1 MSRVLGPVPPPPDS
15 PEFAALVE
23 WETGEDEVHVARTAD
38 GWNLHLYRY
47 LPRAGEDGE
56 RAPARPPV
64 VLGHGLCG
72 TRYIFDVHPD
82 YSLARYL
89 AAEGFDVWLLDLR
102 GRDESWPDGGPDLAL
117 QWTFDD
123 FVEHDIPTAT
133 EAVCTIAGAESCFWI
148 GTEMS
153 GIALY
158 AIGIAGTAPRI
169 RGGITMGSPVVTPP
183 TAEVPGVTSALPEA
197 VGTRYPFS
205 MVSTFGPDLAA
216 QGSDVLESSFRRVN
230 TDWTVI
236 ARYFRYGVPD
246 ECTAIIEQFRDW
258 MAGAAMRSVD
268 GSVVYSDRLD
278 EFTLPVLMLAAAADL
293 QRPPDAVED
302 AYGRIGSTDKTFVR
316 VGVDAGFAVDYGHDD
331 LVAGYH
337 APAEV
342 FPRIAAWLDERS

>member
-1 MSRVLGPVPPPPDS
+1 MSTVLGPTPPRPDS

-47 LPRAGEDGE
+47 LPRGDAGASA
-56 RAPARPPV
+56 RPRPPV
-64 VLGHGLCG
+64 VMGHGLCG
-72 TRYIFDVHPD
+72 SRYIFDVHPD

-89 AAEGFDVWLLDLR
+89 AAQGFDVWLVDLR
-102 GRDESWPDGGPDLAL
+102 GRNESWPDGGPDPEL
-117 QWTFDD
+117 QWDFDD
-123 FVEHDIPTAT
+123 FVAYDIPAAT
-133 EAVCTIAGAESCFWI
+133 ETACAVSGADTCFWL

-158 AIGIAGTAPRI
+158 ALGIAGTAPRV

-183 TAEVPGVTSALPEA
+183 TAEVPGVTSAVPER
-197 VGTRYPFS
+197 VGNRYRFS
-205 MVSTFGPDLAA
+205 MVSAFGPGLAA
-216 QGSDVLESSFRRVN
+216 QGSDVLESSFRRTN
-230 TDWTVI
+230 TDWTVV

-246 ECTAIIEQFRDW
+246 ECTAIIDQFRDW
-258 MAGAAMRSVD
+258 MDAAAMRSVD
-268 GSVVYSDRLD
+268 GSLVYSDRLA

-302 AYGRIGSTDKTFVR
+302 AFRRIGSPDKTFVR
-316 VGVDAGFAVDYGHDD
+316 AGVATGFAVDYGHDD

-337 APAEV
+337 APEEV
-342 FPRIAAWLDERS
+342 FPRIAAWLTERS